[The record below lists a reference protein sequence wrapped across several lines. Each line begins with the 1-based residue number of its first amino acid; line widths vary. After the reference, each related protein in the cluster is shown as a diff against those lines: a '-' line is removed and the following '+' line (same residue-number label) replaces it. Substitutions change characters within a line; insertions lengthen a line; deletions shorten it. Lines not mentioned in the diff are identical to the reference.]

1 MFPLN
6 KASLRP
12 SFPLCSLPNK
22 PFIALTFLPY
32 HPNPIEIRRF
42 SVTSKAVEVL
52 KHRTHQ
58 NFFTPNKI
66 AHPQHIHHSTT
77 QKSQHNP
84 KMEGTSE
91 YTPATSLADKYT
103 ASTDYDKDAVG
114 MQVPYIPQD
123 PQHTSQVVRQME
135 ESLKKGKGG
144 GKSFSCKKTKFAVK
158 NSPTGIQVD
167 SWRFQE
173 WDYKRRDLPTY
184 ARGLF
189 TTKNQ
194 HGIAEIVTRGYDK
207 FFNINE
213 VPETAWDNI
222 FQRTKGPY
230 ELTLKENG
238 CIIFISGLED
248 DTLLV
253 CSKHS
258 TGDRADVARSH
269 ASVGERHIETQ
280 LARLGKTKA
289 DLARELRTRN
299 VTAVA
304 ELCDDNFE
312 EHILAYGPDQAG
324 LYLHGINLNLPEF
337 ATYPSALVQ
346 KFAEDWG
353 FIKTALIVIDD
364 AQEVKAFLEE
374 VAETGAHGGRDV
386 EGFVI
391 RCHMTHDPTKKPYAD
406 WFFKYKFEEPYL
418 MYRQWRECTKS
429 LISGKQPRYKKH
441 IKITEEYLL
450 YARQRLAADRN
461 LAKLYQQNHG
471 IIKLRNDFLE
481 FKQIKGTDA
490 ANFESVYGGTATE
503 VTRDVVLVPIATI
516 GCGKTTIGLALG
528 NLFGWGHI
536 QNDNITGPKRPPR
549 FTKAL
554 LDELE
559 DKPAVFAD
567 RNNAQK
573 HERKQLLTD
582 VKSQHLSA
590 RLVALHFVHNDIDTI
605 RKVTHDRV
613 FQRGDNHQ
621 TIQAASDMNKVVGIM
636 EGFINRFEPLDEE
649 REPDSGFDAVI
660 NLDPTAGSRQNIET
674 VVKELHRL
682 YPQFVTEVPS
692 AEAMDEAV
700 KAALEG
706 YTPDLRHNIP
716 DRGKNKNK
724 QKQDKQANLP
734 QKQQKKKPLEY
745 MSVDV
750 ETKDVLNALEKTFA
764 NVSSEQSRFF
774 KQLQGSRRIQPKF
787 HVTLLHRAGA
797 KEHPDLWQ
805 RYTFLHETEGAI
817 HADGKLGDME
827 VQLERVVYDE
837 RIMTIVVRLV
847 LNPEDAN
854 INLGNS
860 ELPVKPKWECVNKV
874 AHITVGTRLDSIKPK
889 ESNDLLERWLQEG
902 SGGETKINDLLV
914 EGKPLLKGVVRGV
927 LSR

>member
-1 MFPLN
+1 MLPLKN
-6 KASLRP
+6 KA
-12 SFPLCSLPNK
+12 PLKSILPCRFSPNK
-22 PFIALTFLPY
+22 SINQVFETFASS
-32 HPNPIEIRRF
+32 PNTFHSLKVPKYRIHQHFSSSSRF
-42 SVTSKAVEVL
+42 AKFHSQTS
-52 KHRTHQ
+52 HNINR
-58 NFFTPNKI
+58 
-66 AHPQHIHHSTT
+66 ST
-77 QKSQHNP
+77 KES
-84 KMEGTSE
+84 KMENVTADTS
-91 YTPATSLADKYT
+91 TGSLAAKYK
-103 ASTDYDKDAVG
+103 ASTDYAKDAVG

-123 PQHTSQVVRQME
+123 TQHTSQVVRQLE
-135 ESLKKGKGG
+135 DSHKKGKGG
-144 GKSFSCKKTKFAVK
+144 HKTFSCKKTRFAVK
-158 NSPTGIQVD
+158 NSPTKIEVD

-189 TTKNQ
+189 TTRNKN
-194 HGIAEIVTRGYDK
+194 GVAEIVTRGYDK
-207 FFNINE
+207 FFNIDE
-213 VPETAWDNI
+213 VPETVWGNI
-222 FQRTKGPY
+222 YERTKGPY

-258 TGDRADVARSH
+258 TGDRADAAQSH
-269 ASVGERHIETQ
+269 ASVGERHIERQ

-312 EHILAYGPDQAG
+312 EHILAYGPDEAG
-324 LYLHGINLNLPEF
+324 LYLHGMNLNLPEF

-364 AQEVKAFLEE
+364 VHEVKAFLEE

-391 RCHMTHDPTKKPYAD
+391 RCHMTHDSTKKPYAD

-418 MYRQWRECTKS
+418 MYRQWRECTKA

-441 IKITEEYLL
+441 AKITEEYLL
-450 YARQRLAADRN
+450 YARKRLAADRN

-481 FKQIKGTDA
+481 YKNLKGADA
-490 ANFESVYGGTATE
+490 ANWEALHGDGGAATE
-503 VTRDVVLVPIATI
+503 VSRDVILVPIATI
-516 GCGKTTIGLALG
+516 GCGKTTIGVALG

-554 LDELE
+554 LDELD
-559 DKPAVFAD
+559 DKQAVFAD

-590 RLVALHFVHNDIDTI
+590 KLVALHFVHNDIDTI
-605 RKVTHDRV
+605 RRVTQDRV

-621 TIQAASDMNKVVGIM
+621 TIQAASDKNKVVGIM
-636 EGFINRFEPLDEE
+636 EGFINRFEPLDPE

-660 NLDPTAGSRQNIET
+660 DLDPTAGSRQNLEI

-682 YPQFVTEVPS
+682 YPQFVTEIPS
-692 AEAMDEAV
+692 AEAMDEAIT
-700 KAALEG
+700 AALEG
-706 YTPDLRHNIP
+706 YIPDLRHTIP

-724 QKQDKQANLP
+724 LKPGHQSAQP
-734 QKQQKKKPLEY
+734 KQQKKKPLEY
-745 MSVDV
+745 MGVDV
-750 ETKDVLNALEKTFA
+750 ETKDVLSALEKTFA
-764 NVSSEQSRFF
+764 NVGNEQSRFY
-774 KQLQGSRRIQPKF
+774 KQLLGTRRVQPKF
-787 HVTLLHRAGA
+787 HVTLMHRAGA
-797 KEHPDLWQ
+797 KENPALWQ
-805 RYTFLHETEGAI
+805 RYTALQESDGAI
-817 HADGKLGDME
+817 HSDGKLGTME
-827 VQLERVVYDE
+827 VQLERVVYDD
-837 RIMTIVVRLV
+837 RVMSIIVRLV
-847 LNPEDAN
+847 PNPEDVN
-854 INLGNS
+854 INADNS
-860 ELPVKPKWECVNKV
+860 ELPAKPKWECVNKV
-874 AHITVGTRLDSIKPK
+874 AHITVGTRSDNIKPK
-889 ESNDLLERWLQEG
+889 ESNDLLARWLEEG
-902 SGGETKINDLLV
+902 SGSQTGINDLLI
-914 EGKPLLKGVVRGV
+914 EGKPLLKGTVRGV
-927 LSR
+927 LSK